1 MYHLKFSFFLFS
13 LVFGTLARGE
23 NANIPSHSCP
33 TAVEYTGTVLGTNET
48 FHRFDLLVLQ
58 QKMRTKS
65 ELDKMT
71 EFLEGCVDPRKGNY
85 YDVSY
90 PADNSY
96 WGEKEYTYGGGQQF
110 VCNTNENKTTIT
122 ESRQLATKLRLAA
135 YKCHQAAGWPTAT
148 DYAPPVHKSLPR
160 SDSAPQTQRNAIPD
174 KAGPFALSPKTP

>member
-1 MYHLKFSFFLFS
+1 MLCGLDFKSRGRARHPTNGGWLWRPRPWWNPEEIEAPSQPYGARSFEQLRARFQRRIWKRDHVHLRQQSYPCPFLNAQERTTLKSKMYHLKFSFFLFS

-71 EFLEGCVDPRKGNY
+71 DKDLDAV
-85 YDVSY
+85 V
-90 PADNSY
+90 
-96 WGEKEYTYGGGQQF
+96 
-110 VCNTNENKTTIT
+110 
-122 ESRQLATKLRLAA
+122 
-135 YKCHQAAGWPTAT
+135 
-148 DYAPPVHKSLPR
+148 PPNPHH
-160 SDSAPQTQRNAIPD
+160 
-174 KAGPFALSPKTP
+174 